1 MTKNKSPSLK
11 FVSRSSEFNNN
22 NNEEDSIQKQY
33 RKIRVF
39 DGSASTIK
47 KIQRPNKWAPLEE
60 R

>member
-11 FVSRSSEFNNN
+11 FVSKSSEFKPDDDN
-22 NNEEDSIQKQY
+22 SIQKQY

-39 DGSASTIK
+39 DGSSSTIK
-47 KIQRPNKWAPLEE
+47 KIPKPVKWAPLEE